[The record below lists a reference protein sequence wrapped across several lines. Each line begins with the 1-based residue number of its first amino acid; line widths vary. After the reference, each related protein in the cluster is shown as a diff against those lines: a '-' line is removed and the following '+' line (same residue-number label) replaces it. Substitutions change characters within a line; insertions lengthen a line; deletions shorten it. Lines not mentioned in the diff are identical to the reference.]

1 MPRRSRVWPLEV
13 PSAGAYGFSSLISC
27 IVAPIVA
34 GPPSL
39 PWETWQNQRS
49 QSQTRASHACAHRP
63 ASALSTDAFP
73 MFVARSSLRRQA
85 LPRLLSV
92 RCWKSGNELAGLG
105 RRRATTSSDETA
117 GLGVSVDV
125 EGVGRTSLVKA
136 MMNAIDMPE
145 RFLPVTSVSVRAAIG
160 HAASEG
166 ALWRRLV
173 LDGTPTTEHIY
184 ANPAAGEIRFVPVDG
199 EQEGALEVVN
209 ELHRSPLRIEHYQ
222 RDRTT
227 LQRVHWSAPR
237 PRIVAAIEA
246 TVQLAKAAEAEAAD
260 TSFHKKEFPS

>member
-1 MPRRSRVWPLEV
+1 MCQEAARR
-13 PSAGAYGFSSLISC
+13 C
-27 IVAPIVA
+27 
-34 GPPSL
+34 
-39 PWETWQNQRS
+39 
-49 QSQTRASHACAHRP
+49 
-63 ASALSTDAFP
+63 
-73 MFVARSSLRRQA
+73 MFVARSSLSRKT
-85 LPRLLSV
+85 PRLLSV
-92 RCWKSGNELAGLG
+92 RCWKSGDELAGLG
-105 RRRATTSSDETA
+105 RRVTTSSGETA

-125 EGVGRTSLVKA
+125 EDVGRTSLVKA

-173 LDGTPTTEHIY
+173 IDGTPMTEHVY

>member
-1 MPRRSRVWPLEV
+1 
-13 PSAGAYGFSSLISC
+13 
-27 IVAPIVA
+27 
-34 GPPSL
+34 
-39 PWETWQNQRS
+39 
-49 QSQTRASHACAHRP
+49 
-63 ASALSTDAFP
+63 
-73 MFVARSSLRRQA
+73 MFVARSSLHRRA

-92 RCWKSGNELAGLG
+92 RCSKSGDELACLG
-105 RRRATTSSDETA
+105 RRRATTSSDEVA

-125 EGVGRTSLVKA
+125 EGVGRTSLIKA

-145 RFLPVTSVSVRAAIG
+145 RFLPVTSVSVRAALG
-160 HAASEG
+160 HAAAEG
-166 ALWRRLV
+166 ALWRRVV
-173 LDGTPTTEHIY
+173 LDGAPMTEHVY

-199 EQEGALEVVN
+199 EQEGLLEVVH
-209 ELHRSPLRIEHYQ
+209 ELQRSPLRIEHYQ
-222 RDRTT
+222 RDRVT

>member
-1 MPRRSRVWPLEV
+1 VPR
-13 PSAGAYGFSSLISC
+13 
-27 IVAPIVA
+27 
-34 GPPSL
+34 
-39 PWETWQNQRS
+39 
-49 QSQTRASHACAHRP
+49 
-63 ASALSTDAFP
+63 STQCQEAARRC
-73 MFVARSSLRRQA
+73 MFVARSSLSRKT
-85 LPRLLSV
+85 PRLLSV
-92 RCWKSGNELAGLG
+92 RCWKSGDELAGLG
-105 RRRATTSSDETA
+105 RRVTTSSGEMA

-125 EGVGRTSLVKA
+125 EDVGRTSLVKA

-173 LDGTPTTEHIY
+173 IDGTPMTEHVY